1 MYVNLY
7 PRNTT
12 YSAYLAYL
20 VGGQGITSGFR
31 DAISLAWRLS
41 IACSSKR
48 QLDYERLFEGWYLER
63 KQQLDKS
70 LAATVRNGDL
80 VNGKS
85 FMHSFIR
92 NWGLWFLQL
101 IPSWKH
107 WLEQGPR
114 GDGPTQYIHSPGM
127 PFIPEMSG
135 GLCFPQTYCISLH
148 NNAEAQFTDDVIFAE
163 KRTPFQLVVLLN
175 HPKERD
181 IAVQDLGSIKASPL
195 LSPEEATFFVPRSNC
210 ANLVDRA
217 GTCEYPLFRS
227 ATGDEFGRSALCESR
242 PLPRGY
248 NEMLMWQSVRGK
260 RYVVLRLD
268 RFVFA
273 ACKDRVELAKAVAQ
287 LNQSFES

>member
-1 MYVNLY
+1 
-7 PRNTT
+7 
-12 YSAYLAYL
+12 
-20 VGGQGITSGFR
+20 
-31 DAISLAWRLS
+31 
-41 IACSSKR
+41 
-48 QLDYERLFEGWYLER
+48 
-63 KQQLDKS
+63 
-70 LAATVRNGDL
+70 
-80 VNGKS
+80 
-85 FMHSFIR
+85 MHSFIR

-101 IPSWKH
+101 IPSGKH

-127 PFIPEMSG
+127 PFIPEMCG
-135 GLCFPQTYCISLH
+135 GLCFPQTYCISMH

-181 IAVQDLGSIKASPL
+181 IAVQDLGNIKTSPL
-195 LSPEEATFFVPRSNC
+195 LSPREATFFVPRSSC
-210 ANLVDRA
+210 VNLVDGA

-227 ATGDEFGRSALCESR
+227 ATGDEFGRSALCDSR

-273 ACKDRVELAKAVAQ
+273 ACKDVVELAKAVAQ
-287 LNQSFES
+287 LNQLFES